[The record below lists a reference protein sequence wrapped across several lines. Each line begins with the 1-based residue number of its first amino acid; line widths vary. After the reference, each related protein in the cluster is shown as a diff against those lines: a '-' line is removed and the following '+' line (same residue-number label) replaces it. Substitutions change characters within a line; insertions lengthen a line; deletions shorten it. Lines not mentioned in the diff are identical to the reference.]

1 MKATVFLGGGRITGA
16 LLAGLRLANY
26 HRPIIVYDRHPE
38 KLRKLKRVY
47 GVRTERELG
56 NAVEQAQLLIIAV
69 RPDSL
74 KNLLQNIGEIDH
86 PLIAVSLVAGVPLAR
101 LREGLGKRVRWGRAM
116 PSPACRSGRGLTAL
130 AFDRRM
136 PSSEQREVKDL
147 FLKVGTVIEVR
158 ESKFDAFTVTYSCSH
173 GYHALATLADA
184 AEKLG
189 LNRKTALLAAAHAL
203 ADGIIAWREGN
214 ISLDDLLHEAATP
227 GGIAAKVVRSMDAAG
242 YSRAVRSG
250 LAAGLRRTRKN
261 ATQI

>member
-38 KLRKLKRVY
+38 KLRQLKRLY
-47 GVRTERELG
+47 GVRTEPDLG
-56 NAVEQAQLLIIAV
+56 NAVEQAQLLIVAV

-74 KNLLQNIGEIDH
+74 KDLLKEIGELDH
-86 PLIAVSLVAGVPLAR
+86 PLSAVSLVAGVPLAR
-101 LREGLGKRVRWGRAM
+101 LREGLGKRVRWSRAM

-136 PSSEQREVKDL
+136 SSSEQRQVKNL
-147 FLKVGTVIEVR
+147 FLKVGAVIEVP
-158 ESKFDAFTVTYSCSH
+158 ESKFDVFTVTYSCSH
-173 GYHALATLADA
+173 GYHALATLAGA

-189 LNRKTALLAAAHAL
+189 LDQKTALLAAAHAL
-203 ADGIIAWREGN
+203 ADGIIAWREGD
-214 ISLDDLLHEAATP
+214 ISLDDLIHEAATP
-227 GGIAAKVVRSMDAAG
+227 GGIAATVMRSMDAAG

-250 LAAGLRRTRKN
+250 LVAGLRRTRKN